1 MNFTIKDESG
11 MTATELEIT
20 RLVIIEYLKPLSPW
34 NFGNSEITINGEG
47 VPIYITKRNRHL
59 GIKGFHT
66 VSVEGNSEIY
76 VVPTTERF
84 GFFKAG
90 KPMVPAV
97 PARKVAGVSLR
108 ARPAVPARP
117 DTIRGGQLSTICHE
131 VIEVLGDPLLQTLA
145 DADSSGHQYLR
156 EIADPVAGQYYNKVI
171 NGINCILPNTCLPN
185 WYKLGATPPYDVMGY
200 CVAPFQRAPKGYAF
214 WVDKLGKFIKV

>member
-11 MTATELEIT
+11 MTASELETT
-20 RLVIIEYLKPLSPW
+20 RLAIIEYLKPLSPW
-34 NFGNSEITINGEG
+34 GFGHSEITINGEG

-66 VSVEGNSEIY
+66 VENGLPAIY

-84 GFFKAG
+84 GYFHAG
-90 KPMVPAV
+90 KAAVPAV
-97 PARKVAGVSLR
+97 PARKVAGVTLR

-131 VIEVLGDPLLQTLA
+131 VIEVLGDPLLQTLSNP
-145 DADSSGHQYLR
+145 DALGRKYLR
-156 EIADPVAGQYYNKVI
+156 EIADPVAGEYYNKVI
-171 NGINCILPNTCLPN
+171 GGVNCVLPNTCLEN
-185 WYKLGATPPYDVMGY
+185 WYNLGSSAPYDVMKTRK
-200 CVAPFQRAPKGYAF
+200 APFELAPRGYAF
-214 WVDKLGKFIKV
+214 WVDANGKFTKV